1 MVSIDAARDFVYRH
15 GDLWERSLFGHL
27 IDGRP
32 NEEVRRALEA
42 FKNPDGG
49 FGHGLEHDLRSP
61 NSNPAQ
67 LELLLIVNRSLGLEV
82 KPLLGGTVAWLE
94 SVQEEDG
101 SLGNPTTLDRH
112 PSAPWWTEWGG
123 QRVPESIV
131 GNLARL
137 GLATP
142 RLLDRSRAWVEANV
156 TLDAIRET
164 EWLFML
170 YRPVDYFYGLTDDND
185 LDAYREVTAETLVA
199 LAAAAPPEQYGTLLG
214 LLTHPD
220 LVPHVPEQLID
231 RDLDHLERGQ
241 QPGGNWQDQHQL
253 TQWYPLTTI
262 SNLVYLKRYGRL

>member
-1 MVSIDAARDFVYRH
+1 M
-15 GDLWERSLFGHL
+15 
-27 IDGRP
+27 P
-32 NEEVRRALEA
+32 
-42 FKNPDGG
+42 
-49 FGHGLEHDLRSP
+49 
-61 NSNPAQ
+61 
-67 LELLLIVNRSLGLEV
+67 
-82 KPLLGGTVAWLE
+82 WLE

-185 LDAYREVTAETLVA
+185 LDAYREVTAGNAGGVGRSRPAGTVRHPA
-199 LAAAAPPEQYGTLLG
+199 GSAHPPGPGSACARTADRPRPSTTSSGVSSPAATG
-214 LLTHPD
+214 
-220 LVPHVPEQLID
+220 
-231 RDLDHLERGQ
+231 R
-241 QPGGNWQDQHQL
+241 
-253 TQWYPLTTI
+253 I
-262 SNLVYLKRYGRL
+262 SIS